1 MLEQILFV
9 ADREGQAAAMFY
21 ARQTLKVYRQCAKPQ
36 RDGKKHFAHVSTFRP
51 HFVRSII
58 AIRAFLRQQ

>member
-9 ADREGQAAAMFY
+9 AARDGQAAGMFY
-21 ARQTLKVYRQCAKPQ
+21 ARQTLKVYRQCARPQ
-36 RDGKKHFAHVSTFRP
+36 RDGKRHFAHVATFRP

-58 AIRAFLRQQ
+58 EIRRFLRQQ